1 MQVTQLVVKGEWSG
15 GELDEAIQ
23 LGMTGCA
30 EMDSICRQVLRE
42 AMAPS

>member
-30 EMDSICRQVLRE
+30 EMDGICRQVLQE
-42 AMAPS
+42 AMAPP